1 MNNNSLDQ
9 AINLLIPLVMNR
21 MNSVDQSD
29 INKDSIGDILNK
41 IFDDKQFMNSISKIT
56 DEIKFNNSY
65 DSPHRMMIDSDKALL
80 VSNENSQVENNCNKD
95 EKQNENNVEKNEEE
109 ITSIL
114 I

>member
-9 AINLLIPLVMNR
+9 AINLLIPLVMNK

-29 INKDSIGDILNK
+29 INKDSIGDILKK
-41 IFDDKQFMNSISKIT
+41 IFDDKQFMDSISKIT
-56 DEIKFNNSY
+56 NEIKFNDTY
-65 DSPHRMMIDSDKALL
+65 ELPRTIRIDSDKTLL
-80 VSNENSQVENNCNKD
+80 VSQENNHNND
-95 EKQNENNVEKNEEE
+95 EKQNENDTNNNEKNEEE

>member
-9 AINLLIPLVMNR
+9 AINLLIPLVMNK

-41 IFDDKQFMNSISKIT
+41 IFNDKQFMDSISKIT
-56 DEIKFNNSY
+56 NEIKLNDTY
-65 DSPHRMMIDSDKALL
+65 ESPRTIRIDSDKTLL
-80 VSNENSQVENNCNKD
+80 VSKENNHNND
-95 EKQNENNVEKNEEE
+95 EKQNEADTDNNEKNEEE